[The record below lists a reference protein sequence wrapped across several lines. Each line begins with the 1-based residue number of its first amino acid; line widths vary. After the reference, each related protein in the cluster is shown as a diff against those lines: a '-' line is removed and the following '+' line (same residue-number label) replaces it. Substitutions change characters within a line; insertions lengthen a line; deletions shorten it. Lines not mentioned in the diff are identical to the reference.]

1 MRYVINAMRMNLRR
15 AAQYRASFWM
25 QTLAQ
30 LVMTF
35 GDLWAMLL
43 LAERFGGM
51 AHWSLHEV
59 MFFFGPMQIAFAI
72 TEMIN
77 RGFGHITTLIRMGS
91 LDTMLTRPRGI
102 AAQVIL
108 SELDPRR
115 IGSVAVG
122 LTALIVAT
130 RELGVCWT
138 LPNILLILWGMAG
151 AIALMMG
158 LFMLEAVVCLFSV
171 QSVEIVNVFT
181 YGGRQTCQY
190 PLDLY
195 PQWLRITFTFVI
207 PVGLC
212 LQYPICHILGKSLG
226 GVEARAWVW
235 LSPLAGPFF
244 LGLMWLLWRW
254 GLRHYRSTGS

>member
-1 MRYVINAMRMNLRR
+1 MRYVMHAMRMNLRR
-15 AAQYRASFWM
+15 AAQYRSSFRM
-25 QTLAQ
+25 QIAAQ
-30 LVMTF
+30 IVMTF
-35 GDLWAMLL
+35 GDLWAILL

-51 AHWSLHEV
+51 AHWSLYEV
-59 MFFFGPMQIAFAI
+59 MFFFGAMQIAFAV

-77 RGFGHITTLIRMGS
+77 RGFGHISSLIRMGD

-122 LTALIVAT
+122 LTALTVAT
-130 RELGVCWT
+130 LKTGLRWT
-138 LPNILLILWGMAG
+138 LPDVLLLLWGMTG
-151 AIALMMG
+151 TVALMMG
-158 LFMLEAVVCLFSV
+158 LFMIEAVVCLFSV

-195 PQWLRITFTFVI
+195 PDWLRTTFTYVI
-207 PVGLC
+207 PIGLC
-212 LQYPICHILGKSLG
+212 LQFPVCHILGKPLAGAETG
-226 GVEARAWVW
+226 GWVW
-235 LSPLAGPFF
+235 LGPAAGFVF
-244 LGLMWLLWRW
+244 LGLCSLAWRL

>member
-1 MRYVINAMRMNLRR
+1 MRYVMNAMRMNLRR

-30 LVMTF
+30 IVMTF

-51 AHWSLHEV
+51 ARWSLHEV
-59 MFFFGPMQIAFAI
+59 MFFFGPMQIAFAV

-77 RGFGHITTLIRMGS
+77 RGFGHISSLIRTGG

-102 AAQVIL
+102 TAQVIL

-130 RELGVCWT
+130 RELGVQWT
-138 LPNILLILWGMAG
+138 LPDLLLILWGMAG
-151 AIALMMG
+151 AVFLMMG
-158 LFMLEAVVCLFSV
+158 LFMLEAVVTLFSV

-195 PQWLRITFTFVI
+195 PKWLRITFTFVI

-212 LQYPICHILGKSLG
+212 LQFPVCRILGKPLG
-226 GVEARAWVW
+226 GVDIGNWVW
-235 LSPLAGPFF
+235 LTPLAGPCF
-244 LGLMWLLWRW
+244 LGLMGLLWKW
-254 GLRHYRSTGS
+254 GLKHYRSTGS

>member
-30 LVMTF
+30 VVMTF

-43 LAERFGGM
+43 LTERFGGM
-51 AHWSLHEV
+51 GHWGLHEV
-59 MFFFGPMQIAFAI
+59 MFFFGPMQIAFAV

-77 RGFGHITTLIRMGS
+77 RGFGHISSLIRMGG
-91 LDTMLTRPRGI
+91 LDTMLTRPRSI
-102 AAQVIL
+102 TAQVIL

-122 LTALIVAT
+122 LTALLVAT
-130 RELGVCWT
+130 RELGVRWT
-138 LPNILLILWGMAG
+138 LPDLLLILGGMAG
-151 AIALMMG
+151 AVALMMG
-158 LFMLEAVVCLFSV
+158 LFMLEAVVTFFSV

-195 PQWLRITFTFVI
+195 PQWLRITFLFVI

-212 LQYPICHILGKSLG
+212 LQYPVCHILGKPLG
-226 GVEARAWVW
+226 GVTVGNWVW
-235 LSPLAGPFF
+235 LTPLAGPCF
-244 LGLMWLLWRW
+244 LGLMGLLWKW
-254 GLRHYRSTGS
+254 GLKHYRSTGS